1 MTFGE
6 EGHEKYF
13 WGNWEKEGTEEDDD
27 GQGENGEGR

>member
-6 EGHEKYF
+6 EGHEKHF
-13 WGNWEKEGTEEDDD
+13 WGNWEKEGTEDD